1 MKISRECSVSRHGGH
16 DRTLA
21 TRDSVHAI
29 IDGESNV
36 ADRHP
41 KKEIQSAI
49 EYALQRG
56 WRFTKGGPH
65 AHIYGKP
72 YCPKTARDGC
82 RINVYSTP
90 RSPTNHANH
99 IRRRIDRCPHAAI

>member
-1 MKISRECSVSRHGGH
+1 MCKYLTIKRIRGVARHARLSPRYNGWG
-16 DRTLA
+16 
-21 TRDSVHAI
+21 SK
-29 IDGESNV
+29 V

-41 KKEIQSAI
+41 KKEIQSTI

-56 WRFTKGGPH
+56 WRFIKAGPH
-65 AHIYGKP
+65 AHIYGKL